1 MKTPPGHREAPPV
14 RVVAVVEGERDR
26 RFLVFGGVV
35 LVAIALGFKSDLWAE
50 NQVWAL
56 GLGLIVVASPVL
68 LGYLRSAGEPPA
80 VEHYIP
86 VALGAITL
94 AGLASSPI
102 FSLQLWQFS
111 GLSVLFGVGF
121 VVAGRLDYLRIH
133 GSEKRGHVVLQEAI
147 LIAFLAG
154 AYIVVVT
161 LPFNA
166 ILKLLWILTITFL
179 ASYRSFRINGSS
191 IAPSRAF
198 IFAVFVAQVVTF
210 LAWAVTALERYLVL
224 NEGTF
229 AVMLLFAWYVNRGL
243 VRHTVE
249 DSFTR
254 NVVFE
259 YVAFAAVLV
268 YLFVSNYQ
276 AGR

>member
-1 MKTPPGHREAPPV
+1 MGKILHVRKGEALSLQYHERKDEWLLV
-14 RVVAVVEGERDR
+14 TRGTVAV
-26 RFLVFGGVV
+26 
-35 LVAIALGFKSDLWAE
+35 ALGFKSDLWAE

-56 GLGLIVVASPVL
+56 GLGLIVVAAPVL

-111 GLSVLFGVGF
+111 ALSVLFGVGV

-147 LIAFLAG
+147 LIALPAG
-154 AYIVVVT
+154 PDILVVT
-161 LPFNA
+161 LPVNPL
-166 ILKLLWILTITFL
+166 LKLPSILTITFL

-191 IAPSRAF
+191 LPPRP
-198 IFAVFVAQVVTF
+198 AVILARLLGPVRTF
-210 LAWAVTALERYLVL
+210 
-224 NEGTF
+224 
-229 AVMLLFAWYVNRGL
+229 
-243 VRHTVE
+243 
-249 DSFTR
+249 
-254 NVVFE
+254 
-259 YVAFAAVLV
+259 
-268 YLFVSNYQ
+268 
-276 AGR
+276 

>member
-1 MKTPPGHREAPPV
+1 MKTPPGHREAPV
-14 RVVAVVEGERDR
+14 RVVAAVEGERDR

-35 LVAIALGFKSDLWAE
+35 LVAIALGFKSDIWAE

-56 GLGLIVVASPVL
+56 GLGLIVVAAPVL

-102 FSLQLWQFS
+102 FSLQLWQFA

-147 LIAFLAG
+147 LVAFLAG

-161 LPFNA
+161 LPFNI

-210 LAWAVTALERYLVL
+210 LAWAVITIESYLVL

-229 AVMLLFAWYVNRGL
+229 AVMLLFAWYINRGL

-276 AGR
+276 AR